1 MKKLKAKVVWTRL
14 AIDDLDSIRRYID
27 FDDPRAAV
35 STAKA
40 ILKATA
46 RLSALP
52 AIGRAGRVLNTREL
66 VLEERPYLVAY
77 RVTAGV
83 VEVLRVLHTSRR
95 WPKRLQ

>member
-1 MKKLKAKVVWTRL
+1 MKVKAKVVWTHP
-14 AIDDLDSIRRYID
+14 AIDDLDSIRRYIE

-35 STAKA
+35 STARG

-52 AIGRAGRVLNTREL
+52 FMGRAGRVINTREL
-66 VLEERPYLVAY
+66 ALEDRPYLVAY

>member
-1 MKKLKAKVVWTRL
+1 MKVKANVVWTHP
-14 AIDDLDSIRRYID
+14 AIDDLDAIRRYIE

-35 STAKA
+35 STAMG
-40 ILKATA
+40 ILRAA
-46 RLSALP
+46 GRLSTLP
-52 AIGRAGRVLNTREL
+52 FIGRPGRVLNTREL
-66 VLEERPYLVAY
+66 VLEDRPYLVAY